1 MAFSTAFEPAG
12 KYVGLSG
19 FPTGFSLEENLTTP
33 LNQQVS
39 GNSGSPLN
47 PYDNSSE
54 MGMLL
59 NYIENLN
66 KPERREQELKAK
78 LAYDKEQMKQ
88 AFPYLMAR
96 EIPRQISEGFANRAA
111 LTVLGARSGAEAMA
125 QTLNAYPRVSLATV
139 PFQPQKYFSQN
150 KMNYWSGGSSFS
162 GIPSWSD
169 SFNTKLPSSL
179 SSSANTQGNSSMWPL
194 ALAGVGSSIFGGLLG
209 ASSAADTARM
219 QNQMQNA
226 AILEGREQ
234 TKAGLGSNIF
244 NQLFAAGTG
253 GDISFEREKAAK
265 KFMTGPYAERLMG
278 LGSEQSKRDRLAAI
292 SPESKALRQEENKLA
307 IEREIAA
314 RRAQTD
320 AMFGPISSS
329 YKAQKQSWEQ
339 K

>member
-19 FPTGFSLEENLTTP
+19 FPPGFSLEENLTTP

-47 PYDNSSE
+47 PYNNSSE

-139 PFQPQKYFSQN
+139 PFQPQKYFS
-150 KMNYWSGGSSFS
+150 
-162 GIPSWSD
+162 
-169 SFNTKLPSSL
+169 
-179 SSSANTQGNSSMWPL
+179 
-194 ALAGVGSSIFGGLLG
+194 
-209 ASSAADTARM
+209 
-219 QNQMQNA
+219 
-226 AILEGREQ
+226 
-234 TKAGLGSNIF
+234 
-244 NQLFAAGTG
+244 
-253 GDISFEREKAAK
+253 
-265 KFMTGPYAERLMG
+265 
-278 LGSEQSKRDRLAAI
+278 
-292 SPESKALRQEENKLA
+292 
-307 IEREIAA
+307 
-314 RRAQTD
+314 
-320 AMFGPISSS
+320 
-329 YKAQKQSWEQ
+329 
-339 K
+339 